1 MKYWEFIWRLTF
13 VPEDKNDVAREGQ
26 GRAGIIAVA
35 LNKER

>member
-1 MKYWEFIWRLTF
+1 